1 MKEKRIAL
9 LANVGKE
16 KAVAIAG
23 DIAGRMS
30 RAGVTV
36 VMDTATA
43 AAAGRPELEVGEEM
57 WAACHAAVVLG
68 GDGTLLKAARL
79 FAGPGVPLLGVNL
92 GHLGFLTEVEPH
104 ELDMALTALLAG
116 KYKIEERMMI
126 EATVV
131 KKSGTTG
138 GRYLALNDAVI
149 SRSTFARLVT
159 LEASVDDSTLGT
171 FVGDGLILATP
182 TGSTAYSLSAGG
194 PIVHPGLEAIIVTPI
209 CPHALGHR
217 AILARGDDTV
227 RVKVNSAV
235 AQDELLL
242 TVDGSPGASL
252 STGDTVVIKRA
263 AERTRLIRLTGRSF
277 YDVLGLR
284 LYYPM

>member
-1 MKEKRIAL
+1 MTRKRIAL
-9 LANVGKE
+9 LANVAKE
-16 KAVAIAG
+16 RAVAIAG
-23 DIAGRMS
+23 EIAGRMIN
-30 RAGVTV
+30 AGALV
-36 VMDTATA
+36 VMDKATA
-43 AAAGRPELEVGEEM
+43 AAAGRPDLVVADDM
-57 WAACHAAVVLG
+57 WASCHAAVVLG
-68 GDGTLLKAARL
+68 GDGTLLKAARI
-79 FAGPGVPLLGVNL
+79 FSGPGVPILGVNL
-92 GHLGFLTEVEPH
+92 GHLGFLTEVEPN
-104 ELDMALTALLAG
+104 ELEMAVGALLSG
-116 KYKIEERMMI
+116 KYMVEERMMI
-126 EATVV
+126 EAMVV
-131 KKSGTTG
+131 KESGG
-138 GRYLALNDAVI
+138 ISGRYIALNDAVI
-149 SRSTFARLVT
+149 SRSTFARLVN
-159 LEASVDDSTLGT
+159 LEACVDDSTLGT

-194 PIVHPGLEAIIVTPI
+194 PIVHPNLDAIIVTPI

-217 AILARGDDTV
+217 AILARGEDTV

-284 LYYPM
+284 LYNIM